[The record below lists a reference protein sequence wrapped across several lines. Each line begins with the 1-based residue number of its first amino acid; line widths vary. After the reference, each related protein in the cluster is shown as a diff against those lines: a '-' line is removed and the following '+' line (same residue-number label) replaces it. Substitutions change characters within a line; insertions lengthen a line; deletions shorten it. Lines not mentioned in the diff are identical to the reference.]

1 LEKKEG
7 EIDMALL
14 REPTVSVEHLRK
26 SFGDVEVV
34 KGITFQI
41 PRGEFFGLLGP
52 NGAGKTT
59 TIGMLTGLIEPT
71 GGRILIDGNDFFQNP
86 LRSKAKMGFV
96 PQAFALYPT
105 LCALDNLTFFARLYG
120 LRKGRLKERIAA
132 VLDLVGLTDRAKQTV
147 DTFSHGMKRRL
158 NIAVGLLHE
167 PDLLILD
174 EPTVGV
180 DTQSRNAILETLQ
193 GLNQSGVTIL
203 YTTHYIE
210 EAEKLCHRVGIMDQ
224 GKMIALDTPAALV
237 RDLGTGIVS
246 MEFNA
251 TPDEALQRA
260 IGQIGSFRAVGE
272 QSKQLRIETKH
283 PDRAGREVLDLM
295 DKRAGMLKTLD
306 IIEPNLETVFIHLT
320 GRYLRD

>member
-1 LEKKEG
+1 MNGVPES
-7 EIDMALL
+7 M
-14 REPTVSVEHLRK
+14 VSVENLRK
-26 SFGDVEVV
+26 KFGDDEVV
-34 KGITFQI
+34 RGISFQI
-41 PRGEFFGLLGP
+41 SRGEFFGLLGP

-59 TIGMLTGLIEPT
+59 TIGMLTGLVEPS

-120 LRKGRLKERIAA
+120 LRKGRLKERITA
-132 VLDLVGLTDRAKQTV
+132 VLDLVGLADRANQTV
-147 DTFSHGMKRRL
+147 STFSHGMKRRL
-158 NIAVGLLHE
+158 NIAAGLIHE

-180 DTQSRNAILETLQ
+180 DTQSRNAILETLE

-237 RDLGTGIVS
+237 RDLGTGIVR

-251 TPDEALQRA
+251 TPDEALQSA

-306 IIEPNLETVFIHLT
+306 IIEPNLETVFIRLT

>member
-1 LEKKEG
+1 
-7 EIDMALL
+7 MALL
-14 REPTVSVEHLRK
+14 REPMVSVEHLRK

-71 GGRILIDGNDFFQNP
+71 DGRIMIDGNDFFQNP

-120 LRKGRLKERIAA
+120 LRKGRLKERITA
-132 VLDLVGLTDRAKQTV
+132 VLDLVGLADRADQTV
-147 DTFSHGMKRRL
+147 GTFSHGMKRRL

-180 DTQSRNAILETLQ
+180 DTQSRKAILETLE

-224 GKMIALDTPAALV
+224 GKMMALDTPAALV

-251 TPDEALQRA
+251 TPDEALLSA
-260 IGQIGSFRAVGE
+260 IGQIGSFRAVDE
-272 QSKQLRIETKH
+272 QSKQLRLETKH

-295 DKRAGMLKTLD
+295 DKRAGLLKTMD

-320 GRYLRD
+320 GRYLRN

>member
-1 LEKKEG
+1 MNEMPNP
-7 EIDMALL
+7 I
-14 REPTVSVEHLRK
+14 VSVENLRK
-26 SFGDVEVV
+26 NFGDVEVV

-120 LRKGRLKERIAA
+120 LRKGRLKERITA
-132 VLDLVGLTDRAKQTV
+132 VLDLVGLADRADQAV

-180 DTQSRNAILETLQ
+180 DTQSRNAILETLE

-224 GKMIALDTPAALV
+224 GKMMTLDSPAALV

-306 IIEPNLETVFIHLT
+306 IIEPNLETVFIRLT
-320 GRYLRD
+320 GRTLRD

>member
-1 LEKKEG
+1 MDG
-7 EIDMALL
+7 MP
-14 REPTVSVEHLRK
+14 EPIVSVENLRK
-26 SFGDVEVV
+26 KFGDDEVV
-34 KGITFQI
+34 RGISFQI
-41 PRGEFFGLLGP
+41 SRGEFFGLLGP

-59 TIGMLTGLIEPT
+59 TIGMLTGLVEPS
-71 GGRILIDGNDFFQNP
+71 GGRILIDGNDF
-86 LRSKAKMGFV
+86 LLKTMASKAKMGFV
-96 PQAFALYPT
+96 PQSFALYPT
-105 LCALDNLTFFARLYG
+105 LCALDNLAFFARIYG

-132 VLDLVGLTDRAKQTV
+132 VLDLVGLRDRAKQTV
-147 DTFSHGMKRRL
+147 GTFSHGMKRRL
-158 NIAVGLLHE
+158 NIAAGLIHE

-180 DTQSRNAILETLQ
+180 DTQSRNAILETLE

-251 TPDEALQRA
+251 TPDEALQSA

-306 IIEPNLETVFIHLT
+306 IIEPNLETVFIRLT